1 MTAFQPMITGTQ
13 HVVSSGH
20 YLATQAA
27 MDILDAGGNAVDA
40 GVAANLVLGVV
51 QSEMVN
57 IAGVAPIMVY
67 LADSDQVLTLTGV
80 GPWPKAASLDRF
92 VQEFGEVPIGILR
105 TVVPAAP
112 DANIQALGRWG
123 TMSFGEVA
131 SAAIRYARDG
141 FPMHEMM
148 RAYIEAHIDVY
159 RMWRQNSEIYL
170 PDDAPP
176 VVGKA
181 FLQTDL
187 AKSLQYMADQEGAS
201 RDGGRQAGLDAARD
215 AFYKG
220 DLAEAIVKY
229 HEENEGLL
237 TREDLAD
244 FACDVEA
251 PEKIVYRNGGDPM
264 DIYSCG
270 VWCQG
275 PVLLQMIKLIEGFDL
290 KGMGHNSADYIHTLA
305 EAFKLSFADREAYYG
320 DPKHVKVPMETLLS
334 DAYAAERRKLIR
346 SGEAW
351 PDLPPAGLIDGYTPS
366 PTVRT
371 LGDGSPPMPADTSYV
386 GVVDRHGNAF
396 SSNPSDVTFESP
408 VIPGTGLCPSAR
420 GSQSWAVRGHA
431 SALGPGKRPRLTPNP
446 ALAIRP
452 GKSVMPFGTPGGDN
466 QNQANVQVMLNMELF
481 GMTPQEATEAPRF
494 MTHSQPNSFSP
505 HEAFPGKLTVEG
517 RIDRATMDELA
528 RRGHDVERMADMTWK
543 TAGVCIVRKDLKT
556 GIIDSGADP
565 RRPSRAMGR

>member
-1 MTAFQPMITGTQ
+1 MSAFQPMITGTQ
-13 HVVSSGH
+13 YVVSAGH

-27 MDILDAGGNAVDA
+27 MDILDAGGNAIDA
-40 GVAANLVLGVV
+40 GVAANLALGVV
-51 QSEMVN
+51 QSEMVQ

-67 LADSDQVLTLTGV
+67 IVDSDQVLTLTGV

-123 TMSFGEVA
+123 TMTFGEVS

-148 RAYIEAHIDVY
+148 RAYIEAHQDVY
-159 RMWRQNSEIYL
+159 RMWPQNAEIYL

-176 VVGKA
+176 VIGKS
-181 FLQTDL
+181 FKQTDL
-187 AKSLQYMADQEGAS
+187 AKSLQYMADEEKSANGA
-201 RDGGRQAGLDAARD
+201 GRQAGLDAARD

-220 DLAEAIVKY
+220 DLAAAIVKY
-229 HEENEGLL
+229 HAENGGLL
-237 TREDLAD
+237 TAEDLAGYKSEL
-244 FACDVEA
+244 AP
-251 PEKIVYRNGGDPM
+251 PEKITYKNGGDPM
-264 DIYSCG
+264 DVYSCG

-275 PVLLQMIKLIEGFDL
+275 PVLLQMIKLLEGFDL
-290 KGMGHNSADYIHTLA
+290 KAMGHNSPDYIHTLA

-320 DPKHVKVPMETLLS
+320 DPNHVAVPMQRLLS
-334 DAYAAERRKLIR
+334 DDYAAERRRMIR
-346 SGEAW
+346 AEEAW
-351 PDLPPAGLIDGYTPS
+351 PDLPPAGSFPGITPS

-371 LGDGSPPMPADTSYV
+371 IADGSPPAPTDTSYV
-386 GVVDRHGNAF
+386 AVVDKHGNAF

-420 GSQSWAVRGHA
+420 GSQSWAVRDHA
-431 SALGPGKRPRLTPNP
+431 SALAPGKRPRLTPNP

-466 QNQANVQVMLNMELF
+466 QNQANVQVLLNMELF

-505 HEAFPGKLTVEG
+505 HQAYPGKLTVEG
-517 RIDRATMDELA
+517 RVDEATTDALSG
-528 RRGHDVERMADMTWK
+528 RGHDVERLPDLTWK
-543 TAGVCIVRKDLKT
+543 TAGVCLVRKDLKS

>member
-1 MTAFQPMITGTQ
+1 MSAFQPMITGTQ
-13 HVVSSGH
+13 YVVSAGH

-27 MDILDAGGNAVDA
+27 MDILDAGGNAIDA
-40 GVAANLVLGVV
+40 GVAANLALGVV
-51 QSEMVN
+51 QSEMVQ

-67 LADSDQVLTLTGV
+67 LVDSDQVLTLTGV

-123 TMSFGEVA
+123 TMTFGEVS

-148 RAYIEAHIDVY
+148 RAYIEAHQDVY
-159 RMWRQNSEIYL
+159 RMWPQNAEIYL

-176 VVGKA
+176 VIGKS
-181 FLQTDL
+181 FKQMDL
-187 AKSLQYMADQEGAS
+187 ARSLQYMADEEKSANGA
-201 RDGGRQAGLDAARD
+201 GRQAGLDAARD

-220 DLAEAIVKY
+220 DLAAAIVKY
-229 HEENEGLL
+229 HAENEGLL
-237 TREDLAD
+237 TAEDLAGYKSEL
-244 FACDVEA
+244 AP
-251 PEKIVYRNGGDPM
+251 PEKITYKNGGDPM

-275 PVLLQMIKLIEGFDL
+275 PVLLQMIKLLEGFNL
-290 KGMGHNSADYIHTLA
+290 KAMGHNSPDYIHTLS

-320 DPKHVKVPMETLLS
+320 DPNHVDVPMQRLLS
-334 DAYAAERRKLIR
+334 DDYAAERRRMIR
-346 SGEAW
+346 AEEAW
-351 PDLPPAGLIDGYTPS
+351 PDLPPAGSFPGIAPS

-371 LGDGSPPMPADTSYV
+371 IADGSPPAPTDTSYV
-386 GVVDRHGNAF
+386 AVVDKHGNAF

-420 GSQSWAVRGHA
+420 GSQSWAVRDHA

-466 QNQANVQVMLNMELF
+466 QNQANVQVLLNMELF

-505 HEAFPGKLTVEG
+505 HEAYPGKLTVEG
-517 RIDRATMDELA
+517 QVDEATTDALSG
-528 RRGHDVERMADMTWK
+528 RGHDVERLPDLTWK
-543 TAGVCIVRKDLKT
+543 TAGVCLVRKDLKS

>member
-1 MTAFQPMITGTQ
+1 MSAFQPMITGTQ
-13 HVVSSGH
+13 YVVSAGH

-27 MDILDAGGNAVDA
+27 MDILDAGGNAIDA
-40 GVAANLVLGVV
+40 GVAANLALGVV
-51 QSEMVN
+51 QSEMVQ

-80 GPWPKAASLDRF
+80 GPWPKGASLDRF

-123 TMSFGEVA
+123 TMTFEEVA

-141 FPMHEMM
+141 FPMHDMM
-148 RAYIEAHIDVY
+148 RAYIEAHQDVY
-159 RMWRQNSEIYL
+159 RMWPQNAEIYL
-170 PDDAPP
+170 PDDVPP
-176 VVGKA
+176 VLGKS
-181 FLQTDL
+181 FKQTDL
-187 AKSLQYMADQEGAS
+187 AKSLQYMADEEKSANG
-201 RDGGRQAGLDAARD
+201 GGRQAGLDAARD

-220 DLAEAIVKY
+220 DLAATIVKY
-229 HEENEGLL
+229 HAENEGLL
-237 TREDLAD
+237 TAEDLAE
-244 FACDVEA
+244 FKSELAP
-251 PEKIVYRNGGDPM
+251 PEKITYKNGGDPM

-275 PVLLQMIKLIEGFDL
+275 PVLLQMIKLLEGFDL
-290 KGMGHNSADYIHTLA
+290 KAMGHNSPDYIHTLA
-305 EAFKLSFADREAYYG
+305 ESFKLSFADREAYYG
-320 DPKHVKVPMETLLS
+320 DPNHTDVPMQRLLS
-334 DAYAAERRKLIR
+334 DEYAAERRQMIR
-346 SGEAW
+346 AEEAW
-351 PDLPPAGLIDGYTPS
+351 PDLPPAGSFPGITPS

-371 LGDGSPPMPADTSYV
+371 IADGSPPAPTDTSYV
-386 GVVDRHGNAF
+386 AVVDKHGNAF

-420 GSQSWAVRGHA
+420 GSQSWAVRDHA
-431 SALGPGKRPRLTPNP
+431 SALAPGKRPRLTPNP

-466 QNQANVQVMLNMELF
+466 QNQANVQVLLNMELF

-505 HEAFPGKLTVEG
+505 HEAYPGKLTVEG
-517 RIDRATMDELA
+517 RVDEVTTDALSG
-528 RRGHDVERMADMTWK
+528 RGHDVERLPDLTWK
-543 TAGVCIVRKDLKT
+543 TAGVCLVRKDLKS

>member
-1 MTAFQPMITGTQ
+1 MTAYQPMITGTQ
-13 HVVSSGH
+13 HVVAAGH

-27 MDILDAGGNAVDA
+27 MDILEAGGNAIDA

-51 QSEMVN
+51 QSEMVQ

-67 LADSDQVLTLTGV
+67 LADSEQVLTLTGI
-80 GPWPKAASLDRF
+80 GPWPKATSLDRF

-131 SAAIRYARDG
+131 TAAIRYARDG

-148 RAYIEAHIDVY
+148 RAYIKAHQDVY
-159 RMWRQNSEIYL
+159 RMWPQNAEIYL

-176 VVGKA
+176 VVGKS

-187 AKSLQYMADQEGAS
+187 SKSLQYMVDQETASNGA
-201 RDGGRQAGLDAARD
+201 GREAGLNAARD

-220 DLAEAIVKY
+220 DIASAIVKY
-229 HEENEGLL
+229 HRENEGLL
-237 TREDLAD
+237 SAEDLAE
-244 FACDVEA
+244 FACEIAA
-251 PEKIVYRNGGDPM
+251 PEKITYKNGGDPM

-290 KGMGHNSADYIHTLA
+290 KSMGHNSPDYIHTLA

-320 DPKHVKVPMETLLS
+320 DPTHVDVPMEALLS
-334 DAYAAERRKLIR
+334 DEYAAERRKLIR
-346 SGEAW
+346 KDEAW
-351 PDLPPAGLIDGYTPS
+351 PDLPPAGEFPGYTPS
-366 PTVRT
+366 PSVRT
-371 LGDGSPPMPADTSYV
+371 LAVGSPPAPTDTSYV
-386 GVVDRHGNAF
+386 GVVDKHGNAF

-481 GMTPQEATEAPRF
+481 GMNPQEAAEAPRF

-505 HEAFPGKLTVEG
+505 HEAYPGKLTMEG
-517 RIDRATMDELA
+517 RIDEATGEELA
-528 RRGHDVERMADMTWK
+528 RRGHDVERLADMTWK
-543 TAGVCIVRKDLKT
+543 TAGVCLVRKDLKT

>member
-13 HVVSSGH
+13 HVVAAGH

-27 MDILDAGGNAVDA
+27 MDILEAGGNAIDA
-40 GVAANLVLGVV
+40 GVAANLALGVV
-51 QSEMVN
+51 QSEMVQ

-123 TMSFGEVA
+123 TMTFGEVA
-131 SAAIRYARDG
+131 AAAIRYARDG

-148 RAYIEAHIDVY
+148 RAYIEAHQDIY
-159 RMWRQNSEIYL
+159 RMWPQNAEIYL

-176 VVGKA
+176 VVGKS
-181 FLQTDL
+181 FKQTDL
-187 AKSLQYMADQEGAS
+187 AKSLQYMADEEKSANG
-201 RDGGRQAGLDAARD
+201 GGRQAGLDAARD

-220 DLAEAIVKY
+220 DLAAAIVKY
-229 HEENEGLL
+229 HAENEGLL
-237 TREDLAD
+237 TAEDLAEYKSEI
-244 FACDVEA
+244 AP
-251 PEKIVYRNGGDPM
+251 PEKITYKNGGDPM

-275 PVLLQMIKLIEGFDL
+275 PVLLQMIKLLEGFDL
-290 KGMGHNSADYIHTLA
+290 KSMGHNSPDYIHTLA

-320 DPKHVKVPMETLLS
+320 DPNHVDVPMQRLLS
-334 DAYAAERRKLIR
+334 EEYAAERRRMIR
-346 SGEAW
+346 PDEAW
-351 PDLPPAGLIDGYTPS
+351 PDLPPAGSFPGITPS
-366 PTVRT
+366 PSVRT
-371 LGDGSPPMPADTSYV
+371 VAEGSPPAPTDTSYV
-386 GVVDRHGNAF
+386 AVVDKNGNAF

-466 QNQANVQVMLNMELF
+466 QNQANVQVLLNMELF
-481 GMTPQEATEAPRF
+481 GMSPQEATEAPRF

-505 HEAFPGKLTVEG
+505 HEAYPGKLTVEG
-517 RIDRATMDELA
+517 RVDAATTEALSA
-528 RRGHDVERMADMTWK
+528 RGHDVERLADLTWK
-543 TAGVCIVRKDLKT
+543 TAGVCLVRKDLES

>member
-1 MTAFQPMITGTQ
+1 MTSFQPMITGTK

-20 YLATQAA
+20 YLASQAA
-27 MDILDAGGNAVDA
+27 MDILDDGGNAVDA

-51 QSEMVN
+51 QSEMVQ

-123 TMSFGEVA
+123 TMTFGDVA
-131 SAAIRYARDG
+131 AAAIRYARDG

-148 RAYIEAHIDVY
+148 RAYIDAHQDVY
-159 RMWRQNSEIYL
+159 RMWPQNAEIYL

-176 VVGKA
+176 IVGKS
-181 FLQTDL
+181 FKQKDL
-187 AKSLQYMADQEGAS
+187 ARSLQYMADEEKSANG
-201 RDGGRQAGLDAARD
+201 RGRQAGLNAARD

-220 DLAEAIVKY
+220 DLATAILKY

-237 TREDLAD
+237 TAADLAE
-244 FACDVEA
+244 FSCDLA
-251 PEKIVYRNGGDPM
+251 LPEKVTYNNGGDPI

-275 PVLLQMIKLIEGFDL
+275 PVLLQMIKLLEGFDL
-290 KGMGHNSADYIHTLA
+290 KAMGHNSPDYIHTLA

-320 DPKHVKVPMETLLS
+320 DPEHVNVPLRRLLS
-334 DAYAAERRKLIR
+334 DEYAAERRRMIR
-346 SGEAW
+346 PDEAY
-351 PDLPPAGLIDGYTPS
+351 PDLPPAGSFDGIAPS

-371 LGDGSPPMPADTSYV
+371 IAGGSPSAPTDTSYV
-386 GVVDRHGNAF
+386 AVVDRYGNAF

-431 SALGPGKRPRLTPNP
+431 SALAPGKRPRLTPNP

-452 GKSVMPFGTPGGDN
+452 GKTVMPFGTPGGDN
-466 QNQANVQVMLNMELF
+466 QNQANVQVLLNMELF

-505 HEAFPGKLTVEG
+505 HEAYPGKLTVEG
-517 RIDRATMDELA
+517 RVNESTTSTLA
-528 RRGHDVERMADMTWK
+528 ARGHDVERLPDFTWK
-543 TAGVCIVRKDLKT
+543 TAGVCVVRKDLKS
-556 GIIDSGADP
+556 GIIDSGADR

>member
-1 MTAFQPMITGTQ
+1 MTAFQPMITGTK

-20 YLATQAA
+20 YLASQAA
-27 MDILDAGGNAVDA
+27 MDILDDGGNAVDA

-51 QSEMVN
+51 QSEMVQ

-67 LADSDQVLTLTGV
+67 LADSNQVLTLTGV
-80 GPWPKAASLDRF
+80 GPWPKATSLDRF

-123 TMSFGEVA
+123 TMTFGDVA
-131 SAAIRYARDG
+131 SAAIRYARHG

-148 RAYIEAHIDVY
+148 RAYIDAHQDVY
-159 RMWRQNSEIYL
+159 RMWPQNAEIYL
-170 PDDAPP
+170 PEDAPP
-176 VVGKA
+176 VVGKS
-181 FLQTDL
+181 FKQKDL
-187 AKSLQYMADQEGAS
+187 AKSLQYMVDEEKSANG
-201 RDGGRQAGLDAARD
+201 RGRQAGLDAARD

-220 DLAEAIVKY
+220 DLAAAIVKY

-237 TREDLAD
+237 TAADLAE
-244 FACDVEA
+244 FSCDLA
-251 PEKIVYRNGGDPM
+251 PPEKVTYKNGGDPI

-275 PVLLQMIKLIEGFDL
+275 PVLLQMIKLLEGFDL
-290 KGMGHNSADYIHTLA
+290 KAMGHNSPDYIHTLA

-320 DPKHVKVPMETLLS
+320 DPEHVSVPLHRLLS
-334 DAYAAERRKLIR
+334 DEYAEERRRMIR
-346 SGEAW
+346 PDEAY
-351 PDLPPAGLIDGYTPS
+351 PDLPPAGSFDGITPS

-371 LGDGSPPMPADTSYV
+371 IAGGSPSAPTDTSYV
-386 GVVDRHGNAF
+386 AVVDRYGNAF

-446 ALAIRP
+446 ALAMRP
-452 GKSVMPFGTPGGDN
+452 GRSIMPFGTPGGDN
-466 QNQANVQVMLNMELF
+466 QNQANVQVLFNMELF
-481 GMTPQEATEAPRF
+481 GMPPQEATEAPRF

-505 HEAFPGKLTVEG
+505 HEAYPGKLTVEG
-517 RIDRATMDELA
+517 RVDKTTTDALA
-528 RRGHDVERMADMTWK
+528 ARGHDVEILADLTWK
-543 TAGVCIVRKDLKT
+543 TAGVCLVRKNLIS